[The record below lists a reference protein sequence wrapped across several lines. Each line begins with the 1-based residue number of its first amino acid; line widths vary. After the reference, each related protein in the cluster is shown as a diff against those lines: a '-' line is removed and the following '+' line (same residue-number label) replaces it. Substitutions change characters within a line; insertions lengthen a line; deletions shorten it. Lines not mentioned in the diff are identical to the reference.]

1 MTALENPSLSSA
13 DFQFPFPPYPEQLS
27 FMRTLYDGL
36 ENGKVL
42 IMESPTGTG
51 KSMSLICGAL
61 KWLKDFKEKNAIQS
75 HITPVNDH
83 SEPSTE
89 PDWVLEHTKLQ
100 AQQNQQNKKEKQHA
114 RAVRLMEIRKAEREQ
129 QSSHLN
135 KRRRNLPVATDDSDE
150 DGYLVDDYH
159 SSEESGCSSTNAV
172 RALKADHEDLED
184 TMGPRLFYCSRTHSQ
199 ISQFVNEIKKTSYT
213 DCKVVSLGSRK
224 TLCINKSVQR
234 LGSLAK
240 INDKCLD
247 LMKAPSSGTA
257 KCDYLNHDPIAQE
270 GFTDH
275 LHAVIR
281 DIEEIVQLGEK
292 RHFCPYFGTRGA
304 LNSSDV
310 VTLPYSMLMQGT
322 TREAIGIELRDSV
335 VIIDEAHNLIGTYTL
350 YFWAFAVSKAS
361 LSVDTITSNHSITLD
376 QEQACIPGSPPLE
389 RATVQLQ
396 NYLAKFKRRL
406 KGKNVS
412 YISQLL
418 ILIKALQKPLDKAKL
433 CGGSSIMTTNEFV
446 HELDIDH
453 INVFKIQ
460 RYLRESRL
468 PQKLQGFAEKVE
480 RTKRAD
486 ITGHDEDFI
495 PKHSSPMHAIEAFLM
510 SLTNAEL
517 EGRIVLSQ
525 TSEPR
530 AHFTLKYLLLNPA
543 NAFRTV
549 VEEARAVILAGGTME
564 PVQDLLDELFPYLPS
579 DRIQRFSCGHI
590 IPTSSLLTTVLNKGP
605 TNTTFEF
612 TFEKRTDVTQ
622 ITELGRAIA
631 NLCNVTPAGIVCF
644 FPSYDYVDLIYR
656 RWGEQ
661 GILQHISSRKML
673 FKEPRESTEVE
684 QVLGDYSRCVDEYGA
699 NRGKLTGAI
708 LFAVVGGKM
717 SEGINFSDGLARLVI
732 MIGLPFPNMKSPELQ
747 EKLKYI
753 NSLAVSRGS
762 NGSTAATS
770 YYENLCMKAVNQS
783 IEPSGIATITRLLF

>member
-1 MTALENPSLSSA
+1 MTALEKPSLSSA
-13 DFQFPFPPYPEQLS
+13 DFQFPFTPYPEQLS
-27 FMRTLYDGL
+27 FMQTLYDGL

-61 KWLKDFKEKNAIQS
+61 KWLRDFKEKNGIQN
-75 HITPVNDH
+75 HINPVNDH
-83 SEPSTE
+83 SERPTE
-89 PDWVLEHTKLQ
+89 PDWVLEHAKLQ
-100 AQQNQQNKKEKQHA
+100 VQQNQQNKKEKQHA
-114 RAVRLMEIRKAEREQ
+114 RAIRLMEIRKAEHEQ

-135 KRRRNLPVATDDSDE
+135 KRRRNLPVAVDHDSDE
-150 DGYLVDDYH
+150 DGYLIDDYH
-159 SSEESGCSSTNAV
+159 SSEESGCSSTNVVCAV
-172 RALKADHEDLED
+172 KTDHEDLED
-184 TMGPRLFYCSRTHSQ
+184 AMGPRLFYCSRTHSQ
-199 ISQFVNEIKKTSYT
+199 ISQFVNEIKKTAYT

-247 LMKAPSSGTA
+247 LMKAPSSGKT

-275 LHAVIR
+275 LHAIIR

-304 LNSSDV
+304 LNSSD
-310 VTLPYSMLMQGT
+310 
-322 TREAIGIELRDSV
+322 
-335 VIIDEAHNLIGTYTL
+335 
-350 YFWAFAVSKAS
+350 
-361 LSVDTITSNHSITLD
+361 
-376 QEQACIPGSPPLE
+376 LE
-389 RATVQLQ
+389 RATIQLQ

-418 ILIKALQKPLDKAKL
+418 ILIKALQKPLDKAKR

-480 RTKRAD
+480 RAKRAD
-486 ITGHDEDFI
+486 ITDHDEDFV

-525 TSEPR
+525 TSELC
-530 AHFTLKYLLLNPA
+530 ANFTLKYLLLNPA

-549 VEEARAVILAGGTME
+549 VEEARAVVLAGGTME
-564 PVQDLLDELFPYLPS
+564 P
-579 DRIQRFSCGHI
+579 
-590 IPTSSLLTTVLNKGP
+590 
-605 TNTTFEF
+605 
-612 TFEKRTDVTQ
+612 

-644 FPSYDYVDLIYR
+644 FPSYDFVDLIYR

-661 GILQHISSRKML
+661 GILQHISSRKKL
-673 FKEPRESTEVE
+673 FKEPRESTQVE
-684 QVLGDYSRCVDEYGA
+684 HVLGDYSRCVDENGA

-732 MIGLPFPNMKSPELQ
+732 MIGLPFPNMKSPELK

-770 YYENLCMKAVNQS
+770 YYENLCMKASHQAS
-783 IEPSGIATITRLLF
+783 QRLRGYHSSRPPIHFTQNKKQASEVDT